1 MSGANSKHWGSALLT
16 KGTSMSWVVTGGG
29 VYIGAHIVES
39 LAGFRTAH
47 DRAGQ
52 PVDRPRTRLSRDAPL
67 IQGDLLDTD
76 LNENTLRTNH
86 ASGAI
91 HVAWYKYA
99 SESVTTTPVRA
110 PQATRALR

>member
-39 LAGFRTAH
+39 LAASGLHAIALDNLSIGHAH
-47 DRAGQ
+47 VF
-52 PVDRPRTRLSRDAPL
+52 PRDAPL

-91 HVAWYKYA
+91 HVAWY
-99 SESVTTTPVRA
+99 
-110 PQATRALR
+110 